1 MRHLYNHW
9 MNEAV
14 KDYTPSGKI
23 KRPSYSLVANW
34 VKESWDAID
43 PNMIMRSFK
52 CCGVSNA
59 MDGSEDGLI
68 FNFNKVQKVN
78 NTGRGIEEEDESHE
92 ESSDGDYETDD
103 NSEYSSDSSDSE
115 CSDDDYYDRN
125 EEHNVLQDWN

>member
-9 MNEAV
+9 MNETV

-34 VKESWDAID
+34 VKASWDAID

-68 FNFNKVQKVN
+68 SNFNKVQNVN
-78 NTGRGIEEEDESHE
+78 NTGRGIEEEDESYE
-92 ESSDGDYETDD
+92 GSSDSDYETDD
-103 NSEYSSDSSDSE
+103 NSEYSSDGSNSE
-115 CSDDDYYDRN
+115 CSDCDYYERN
-125 EEHNVLQDWN
+125 EERNVL

>member
-1 MRHLYNHW
+1 
-9 MNEAV
+9 
-14 KDYTPSGKI
+14 I

-59 MDGSEDGLI
+59 TDGSEDGLI

-103 NSEYSSDSSDSE
+103 NSECSSDGSDSE
-115 CSDDDYYDRN
+115 CSDDDYYKRN
-125 EEHNVLQDWN
+125 EERNVLQDWN